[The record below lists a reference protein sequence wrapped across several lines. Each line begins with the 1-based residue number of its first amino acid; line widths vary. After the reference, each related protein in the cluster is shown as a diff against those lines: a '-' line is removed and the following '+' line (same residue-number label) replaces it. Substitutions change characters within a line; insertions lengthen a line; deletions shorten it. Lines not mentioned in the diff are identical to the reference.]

1 MLAIGYRDTATSWIE
16 LFKLRLAVTVVD
28 CNWVIMSI
36 QSMDERLYRGFVD
49 MANVRRRLSG
59 FTPRD
64 NSMRINKAEG
74 INDHRLD
81 RIDDYCNESTI
92 QSFK

>member
-1 MLAIGYRDTATSWIE
+1 
-16 LFKLRLAVTVVD
+16 
-28 CNWVIMSI
+28 
-36 QSMDERLYRGFVD
+36 

-59 FTPRD
+59 FTPRN

-74 INDHRLD
+74 IDDHLPLHGLD
-81 RIDDYCNESTI
+81 RIDDHCNGSTI